1 MVPRERVV
9 EKEMAVTHRDFL
21 RLLPRA
27 FGDSDIRVD
36 GREISV
42 VAGNRL
48 LRIDLSEESVRQ
60 IANLK
65 IPLTRVRLTFSGYG
79 EDDVAAALEQFW
91 RAFQKGGG

>member
-1 MVPRERVV
+1 MGPREHVV

-21 RLLPRA
+21 RLLPKA
-27 FGDSDIRVD
+27 VGDSDIQVD
-36 GREISV
+36 GGRIRVGS
-42 VAGNRL
+42 GRRL

-65 IPLTRVRLTFSGYG
+65 IPLTRVKLTFSGYG
-79 EDDVAAALEQFW
+79 EDDIAAALEQFW

>member
-1 MVPRERVV
+1 MPAEHVV

-27 FGDSDIRVD
+27 FEGCDIRVD
-36 GREISV
+36 GREIHV
-42 VAGNRL
+42 VAGRRE

-79 EDDVAAALEQFW
+79 EDERAAALQRFW